1 MNSQHYEFATPS
13 KLPHQST
20 IIPLLFVH
28 SYTMT
33 RAQRT
38 DLRNISRHLTVRRFF
53 NLIGLK
59 MSFYFSRLTKQPV
72 VSGSPF
78 SLSIEPTT
86 ACNLGCPAC
95 PSGLKVFTRPTGKL
109 NLEMHKEW
117 LQQFAPTVFYINY
130 YFQGEPFLHPQFLDI
145 VKAAKQKRIYTA
157 TSTNAHFI
165 DAKKADAI
173 VASGLDRLIISID
186 GLTQETYESY
196 RVNGSL
202 EKVIEGSKHLV
213 AAKRKAKSQTPYL
226 IFQFLVVKANEHQI
240 DQVQQLADE
249 IGIDEVRFKTAQ
261 VYDYANGN
269 ELIPDNEAYSR
280 YVKQKDGTYRV
291 KYVGGNHCW
300 RMWSSSVITFDGQ
313 VVPCCFDKDAEHPL
327 GSLQERSF
335 REIWKSPEYTGFR
348 KAVLSDRN
356 QIEICTNCSEGA
368 KVWVEN

>member
-1 MNSQHYEFATPS
+1 MNKA
-13 KLPHQST
+13 
-20 IIPLLFVH
+20 
-28 SYTMT
+28 
-33 RAQRT
+33 R
-38 DLRNISRHLTVRRFF
+38 RNDNINILRHLTVRRFF
-53 NLIGLK
+53 NLVGLK
-59 MSFYFSRLTKQPV
+59 MSFYFSRLTKSPITL
-72 VSGSPF
+72 GKPF

-109 NLEMHKEW
+109 DLNEHEGW
-117 LQQFAPTVFYINY
+117 LKQLVPTVFYINY
-130 YFQGEPFLHPQFLDI
+130 YFQGEPFLHPQFLEI
-145 VKAAKQKRIYTA
+145 IKQAKKQKIYTA

-165 DAKKADAI
+165 DDKKARKI

-196 RVNGSL
+196 RVNGTL
-202 EKVIEGSKHLV
+202 QKVIDGSRAL
-213 AAKRKAKSQTPYL
+213 AKAKQELKSQTPYL
-226 IFQFLVVKANEHQI
+226 IFQFLVVKANEHQVEE
-240 DQVQQLADE
+240 VQQLADE

-261 VYDYANGN
+261 VYDYKNGN
-269 ELIPDNEAYSR
+269 ELIPNNEEYSR

-291 KYVGGNHCW
+291 KFVGGNHCW

-327 GSLQERSF
+327 GSLKSQAF
-335 REIWKSPEYTGFR
+335 GEIWKSKEYSGFR

-368 KVWVEN
+368 KVWVEQ